1 MNLSQLK
8 PPKGQKHKNQRIGQ
22 GMGSGRGKYS
32 GRGAK
37 GAKSISGYSRMRG
50 FEGGQMPLHRRLP
63 KRGFTNI
70 FRKEF
75 AIANLGDLHL
85 LQGDSFDPGKLLEL
99 GVIRKLKDGLKILGS
114 GELKRAIHVK
124 AHLFSQSAL
133 DKIKAAGGTAEVIPG
148 VKLNAK
154 KGPSFKPKAAAPKP
168 VAPKKDVETP
178 AADAPEA
185 GAVKKPGAKKE
196 KVAPEKSGDK
206 GAEKTTKP
214 KQAKPSGKKEEK

>member
-22 GMGSGRGKYS
+22 GMGSGRGKFS

-75 AIANLGDLHL
+75 AIVNLATLD
-85 LQGDSFDPGKLLEL
+85 QMDGDSFDPGKLLEL
-99 GVIRKLKDGLKILGS
+99 GVIRKLKDGLKILGT
-114 GELKRAIHVK
+114 GDLKRKIQVK
-124 AHLFSQSAL
+124 AHLFSKSAL
-133 DKIKAAGGTAEVIPG
+133 EKIQAAGGTAEVIPG

-154 KGPSFKPKAAAPKP
+154 WVPPPVAKPKAAAPQT
-168 VAPKKDVETP
+168 AEAP
-178 AADAPEA
+178 AAEAPEA
-185 GAVKKPGAKKE
+185 GAKKTSAKKE
-196 KVAPEKSGDK
+196 KNAAEKGAAEK
-206 GAEKTTKP
+206 GAEKTSKP
-214 KQAKPSGKKEEK
+214 KQAKPSSKEEK

>member
-22 GMGSGRGKYS
+22 GMGSGRGKFS

-75 AIANLGDLHL
+75 AIVNLGSLDQI
-85 LQGDSFDPGKLLEL
+85 QGDSFDPGKLLEL
-99 GVIRKLKDGLKILGS
+99 GLITKIKDGLKILGS
-114 GELKRAIHVK
+114 GELKRAIHIK
-124 AHLFSQSAL
+124 AHLFSASAL
-133 DKIKAAGGTAEVIPG
+133 EKIKAAGGTAEVIPG
-148 VKLNAK
+148 VKRAET
-154 KGPSFKPKAAAPKP
+154 KAPPPVRVRTPKP
-168 VAPKKDVETP
+168 VA
-178 AADAPEA
+178 AADAEAPQAAAPEA
-185 GAVKKPGAKKE
+185 GAAESKKE
-196 KVAPEKSGDK
+196 KCPRRALRRRPEKTS
-206 GAEKTTKP
+206 KP
-214 KQAKPSGKKEEK
+214 KQAKPSNKEEK